1 MEHTLAQ
8 YTIRSKQEYIFRS
21 NRVAEIMGAS
31 ENISRSWDIL
41 YAQAEKTGK
50 KVRRL
55 GQQDGFDINEAIEAF
70 ESGRVHMIEL
80 FCGGGN
86 DTVLFDSWK
95 SFCEVNMAFSRCL
108 LEKFPGMIP
117 MAVGVEYTG
126 DYQYDYASLMEEA
139 DREKNCMISGQSSF
153 ILPFSMMDRNTFQP
167 YSRVFQYRNGQ
178 VRMTEESYS
187 KRIRGWKI
195 SREDPDTRLLDNI
208 VTQKGEESLL
218 AVVHADGN
226 NMGIKI
232 SRMLK
237 GKNDY
242 NFCISK
248 MRQFTADTANAFTVE
263 GLQAMQEC
271 REQLRKK
278 YFDKYHDNAFLYRKI
293 IADGDDMTFICNAR
307 FAMEYVTSYLR
318 SVQNYQER
326 HGTEWE
332 YSSCAGICIFHGHYP
347 FARAYLMAEQA
358 CDSAKEMVHGSKAIP
373 VEEGWADFHY
383 IHSGIGGNLD
393 SIREDQGTADCM
405 ARPWRISGD
414 SDEKDERS
422 YKRLQKLDRLLREYS
437 VSRSD
442 IKTVGSECESG
453 FSYGERELIR
463 IYGHHDGLRKAMEAE
478 YPDRKQ
484 LLRIWYDLSEMYDLW
499 FKEADTW
506 NI

>member
-1 MEHTLAQ
+1 M
-8 YTIRSKQEYIFRS
+8 
-21 NRVAEIMGAS
+21 
-31 ENISRSWDIL
+31 
-41 YAQAEKTGK
+41 
-50 KVRRL
+50 
-55 GQQDGFDINEAIEAF
+55 
-70 ESGRVHMIEL
+70 
-80 FCGGGN
+80 
-86 DTVLFDSWK
+86 
-95 SFCEVNMAFSRCL
+95 
-108 LEKFPGMIP
+108 
-117 MAVGVEYTG
+117 
-126 DYQYDYASLMEEA
+126 
-139 DREKNCMISGQSSF
+139 
-153 ILPFSMMDRNTFQP
+153 
-167 YSRVFQYRNGQ
+167 
-178 VRMTEESYS
+178 
-187 KRIRGWKI
+187 
-195 SREDPDTRLLDNI
+195 
-208 VTQKGEESLL
+208 

-237 GKNDY
+237 GKTDY

-271 REQLRKK
+271 REQLREK
-278 YFDKYHDNAFLYRKI
+278 YFGKYHDNVFLYRKI

-393 SIREDQGTADCM
+393 SIREDQGTANCM